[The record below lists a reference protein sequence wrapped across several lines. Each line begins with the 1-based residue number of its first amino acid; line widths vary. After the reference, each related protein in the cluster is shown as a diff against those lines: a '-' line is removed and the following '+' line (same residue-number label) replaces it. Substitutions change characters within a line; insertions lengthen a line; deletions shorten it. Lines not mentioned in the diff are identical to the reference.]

1 MKTTLL
7 FVLISFS
14 AFSQS
19 KKELRAEI
27 DLLKSQQ
34 AQINLAHQ
42 IQVDQLTKKVDSLN
56 RVITRQTNQSQ
67 LDHSTIVRLREELDN
82 TTDSLNRV
90 NSLLTSKQAKKKEE
104 KTKAVTPVT
113 IKKDDPFVSPFG
125 SGGSGN
131 GTGKGSGMENSDSRF
146 GSGGGPGTGG
156 RTRLNNVSIDHI
168 DCEQDATI
176 YFKLTIDANGDV
188 LSASVPPKT
197 TTTDQKLI
205 NQVKAAVI
213 QQVKFSKSPGAAPT
227 HIYYTVKIDGKH

>member
-1 MKTTLL
+1 MKTTLFFL
-7 FVLISFS
+7 FISIT

-34 AQINLAHQ
+34 AQINLVHQ

-67 LDHSTIVRLREELDN
+67 LDQSTIVRLREELDN

-125 SGGSGN
+125 SGGYGN
-131 GTGKGSGMENSDSRF
+131 GAGMSYGSNGSGS
-146 GSGGGPGTGG
+146 GSGPGMGG
-156 RTRLNNVSIDHI
+156 RTRLNNVSFDHI
-168 DCEQDATI
+168 ECEQDATI
-176 YFKLTIDANGDV
+176 YLKLTIDENGDV
-188 LSASVPPKT
+188 LSAIYTDNT

-213 QQVKFSKSPGAAPT
+213 QQVKFSKSPGAKP
-227 HIYYTVKIDGKH
+227 IILNYTVIIYGKH

>member
-1 MKTTLL
+1 MKTTFIFL
-7 FVLISFS
+7 FISIA

-42 IQVDQLTKKVDSLN
+42 IQVDQLTKKVDSLKSI
-56 RVITRQTNQSQ
+56 ITRQNDQRQ
-67 LDHSTIVRLREELDN
+67 LDQTSIVRLREELDK
-82 TTDSLNRV
+82 TKDSLNHV
-90 NSLLTSKQAKKKEE
+90 NNLLTAKQPKKKED
-104 KTKAVTPVT
+104 KTKVTTPQNSEIDKPAVN
-113 IKKDDPFVSPFG
+113 PFG

-131 GTGKGSGMENSDSRF
+131 GAGKGSGMENSDIRF
-146 GSGGGPGTGG
+146 GSGGGSGTGG

-168 DCEQDATI
+168 ECEQDATI

-188 LSASVPPKT
+188 ISAIVTSKT

-213 QQVKFSKSPGAAPT
+213 QQVKFSKSPGSEPT
-227 HIYYTVKIDGKH
+227 LMFYTVKIDGRH

>member
-1 MKTTLL
+1 MKTTLFFL
-7 FVLISFS
+7 FISFT

-67 LDHSTIVRLREELDN
+67 LDQSTIVRLRAELAN

-104 KTKAVTPVT
+104 KTNVTVPLKSE
-113 IKKDDPFVSPFG
+113 IDKPELNPFG
-125 SGGSGN
+125 SGAFSNGMGSVSGN
-131 GTGKGSGMENSDSRF
+131 GSG
-146 GSGGGPGTGG
+146 TVL
-156 RTRLNNVSIDHI
+156 RTRLNNVSIDHLEN
-168 DCEQDATI
+168 EQDATI
-176 YFKLTIDANGDV
+176 YFKLTVDENGDV
-188 LSASVPPKT
+188 LSALVTSKT
-197 TTTDQKLI
+197 TTTDQQLI
-205 NQVKAAVI
+205 NKVKAAVI
-213 QQVKFSKSPGAAPT
+213 QQVKFSKSPGAEP
-227 HIYYTVKIDGKH
+227 IPIFYTVKIYGKD

>member
-1 MKTTLL
+1 MKTTLFFL
-7 FVLISFS
+7 LISLT

-19 KKELRAEI
+19 KKELRVEI

-34 AQINLAHQ
+34 AQLNLAHQ

-67 LDHSTIVRLREELDN
+67 LDHSTIVRLREELDT

-113 IKKDDPFVSPFG
+113 IKKDDPFVNPFG

-131 GTGKGSGMENSDSRF
+131 GSGMTYGSNGSGT
-146 GSGGGPGTGG
+146 GSGPGAGG
-156 RTRLNNVSIDHI
+156 RTRLNNVSINHI
-168 DCEQDATI
+168 ECEQDATI
-176 YFKLTIDANGDV
+176 YFKLTIDENGDV
-188 LSASVPPKT
+188 LSASVTSKT
-197 TTTDQKLI
+197 TTTDQQLI

-213 QQVKFSKSPGAAPT
+213 QQVKFSKSPGAEPT
-227 HIYYTVKIDGKH
+227 IMFYTVKIDGN

>member
-1 MKTTLL
+1 MKTTLFFL
-7 FVLISFS
+7 FISIT

-27 DLLKSQQ
+27 DVLKSQQ
-34 AQINLAHQ
+34 AQINLVHQ

-67 LDHSTIVRLREELDN
+67 LDQSTIVRLREELDN

-113 IKKDDPFVSPFG
+113 IKKDDPFVNPFG
-125 SGGSGN
+125 SGGYGN
-131 GTGKGSGMENSDSRF
+131 GSGMSYGSN
-146 GSGGGPGTGG
+146 GSGSGSGPGMGG

-168 DCEQDATI
+168 ECEQDATI
-176 YFKLTIDANGDV
+176 YLKLTIDANGDV
-188 LSASVPPKT
+188 LSAIYTDKT

-213 QQVKFSKSPGAAPT
+213 QQVKFSKSPGAKP
-227 HIYYTVKIDGKH
+227 IILNYTVKIYGKH

>member
-1 MKTTLL
+1 MKTTLFFL
-7 FVLISFS
+7 LISIT

-34 AQINLAHQ
+34 AQINLAYQ

-90 NSLLTSKQAKKKEE
+90 NSLLTAKQPKKKEK
-104 KTKAVTPVT
+104 KTNVIAPQKSEIDKPELN
-113 IKKDDPFVSPFG
+113 PFG
-125 SGGSGN
+125 SGGYGN
-131 GTGKGSGMENSDSRF
+131 GAGMSYGSNGSGSAS
-146 GSGGGPGTGG
+146 GSGTGL
-156 RTRLNNVSIDHI
+156 RTRLNNVSIDHLEN
-168 DCEQDATI
+168 EQDATI

-188 LSASVPPKT
+188 LSAIVTPKT
-197 TTTDQKLI
+197 TTTDQQLI
-205 NQVKAAVI
+205 NKVKEAVI
-213 QQVKFSKSPGAAPT
+213 QQVKFSKSPGSAPT
-227 HIYYTVKIDGKH
+227 IMFYTVKIDGK

>member
-1 MKTTLL
+1 MKTTLFFL
-7 FVLISFS
+7 LISLT

-19 KKELRAEI
+19 KKELRVEI

-34 AQINLAHQ
+34 AQLNLAHQ

-56 RVITRQTNQSQ
+56 RVITRQTNQNQ
-67 LDHSTIVRLREELDN
+67 LDHSTIVRLREELDT

-113 IKKDDPFVSPFG
+113 IKKDDPFVNPFG

-131 GTGKGSGMENSDSRF
+131 GSGMTYGSNGSGT
-146 GSGGGPGTGG
+146 GSGPGAGG
-156 RTRLNNVSIDHI
+156 RTRLNNVSINHI
-168 DCEQDATI
+168 ECEQDATI
-176 YFKLTIDANGDV
+176 YFKLTIDENGDV
-188 LSASVPPKT
+188 LSASVTSKT
-197 TTTDQKLI
+197 TTTDQQLI

-213 QQVKFSKSPGAAPT
+213 QQVKFSKSPGAEPT
-227 HIYYTVKIDGKH
+227 IMFYTVKIDGN

>member
-1 MKTTLL
+1 MKTTLFFL
-7 FVLISFS
+7 LISIT

-131 GTGKGSGMENSDSRF
+131 GSGMSYGSNGSGS
-146 GSGGGPGTGG
+146 GSGPGTGG

-168 DCEQDATI
+168 ECEQDETI
-176 YFKLTIDANGDV
+176 YLKLTIDENGDV
-188 LSASVPPKT
+188 LSAIYTDKT

-213 QQVKFSKSPGAAPT
+213 QQVKFSKSPGAKP
-227 HIYYTVKIDGKH
+227 IILNYTVIIYGKH

>member
-1 MKTTLL
+1 MKTTLFFL
-7 FVLISFS
+7 FISIT

-27 DLLKSQQ
+27 DVLKSQQ
-34 AQINLAHQ
+34 AQINLVHQ

-67 LDHSTIVRLREELDN
+67 LDQSTIVRLREELDN

-113 IKKDDPFVSPFG
+113 IKKDDPFVNPFG
-125 SGGSGN
+125 SGGYGN
-131 GTGKGSGMENSDSRF
+131 GTGMSYGSNGSGS
-146 GSGGGPGTGG
+146 GSGPGMGG

-168 DCEQDATI
+168 ECEQDATI
-176 YFKLTIDANGDV
+176 YLKLTIDENGDV
-188 LSASVPPKT
+188 LSASVTSKT
-197 TTTDQKLI
+197 TTTDEQLI

-213 QQVKFSKSPGAAPT
+213 QQVKFSKSPGTAPT
-227 HIYYTVKIDGKH
+227 IMFYTVKIDGK